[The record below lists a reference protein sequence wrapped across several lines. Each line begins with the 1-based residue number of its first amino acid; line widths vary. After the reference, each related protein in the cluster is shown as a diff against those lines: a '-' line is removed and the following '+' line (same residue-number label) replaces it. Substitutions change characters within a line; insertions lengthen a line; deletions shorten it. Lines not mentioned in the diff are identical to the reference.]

1 MSFPLFAGLLGVLVG
16 IVLILRTR
24 KYESVHRR
32 ETLYAALGVLC
43 LSVALLVNVL
53 PQRTATTV
61 ASITLLALSIVFVVL
76 EWRLWRRVRAKI

>member
-24 KYESVHRR
+24 QYESAHRR

-43 LSVALLVNVL
+43 LGLALLVNVL
-53 PQRTATTV
+53 PRRTATTV
-61 ASITLLALSIVFVVL
+61 ASVTPAAMSVVFVVL
-76 EWRLWRRVRAKI
+76 EWRLWLRVRTQA